1 MLAGQIS
8 IPRKVELIDIPEPT
22 LDSAPGSGEPG
33 DIIFQPELACLCGS
47 DMPFFQGGYP
57 ECVPQ
62 VGHSLHEMIG
72 TVVDT
77 NGKRFKPGD
86 RVLAVPVFQVGLFER
101 YRVTEARAIPLDPR
115 VPDDHAVLA
124 QPLGT
129 VIYALRKLP
138 NLLDWNVVVVGQG
151 PMGQLLCATLRN
163 LGARQI
169 IVVDRVDYRLEVSRR
184 MGATAVINAEKQ
196 DPVEAVSELTG
207 GVMADLVIE
216 AVGHG
221 EQVFNLCTDLCR
233 EHGRILFFGVPPATI
248 DGLRWLDL
256 FMKNI
261 NVQTTVNPD
270 FERDFPLAMQ
280 WIAEGRIDVSPLVT
294 HRYPLA
300 QIQEAF
306 ELYEQRRDGALKVF
320 VEFPSGKK

>member
-1 MLAGQIS
+1 MLAGQINV
-8 IPRKVELIDIPEPT
+8 PRKVELIDIPEPT
-22 LDSAPGSGEPG
+22 LDPAPGGGDPG

-72 TVVDT
+72 TVADT
-77 NGKRFKPGD
+77 NGNRFKPGD

-115 VPDDHAVLA
+115 VPDEQAVLA

-129 VIYALRKLP
+129 VICALRKLP
-138 NLLDWNVVVVGQG
+138 NLLDLNVAIVGQG
-151 PMGQLLCATLRN
+151 PMGLLLCATLRN
-163 LGARQI
+163 LGAKQI
-169 IVVDRVDYRLEVSRR
+169 IVVDRVDYRLDVGES
-184 MGATAVINAEKQ
+184 MGATAVINTEKQ
-196 DPVEAVSELTG
+196 DPAEAVAELTG

-221 EQVFNLCTDLCR
+221 EQVFNLCTELCR
-233 EHGRILFFGVPPATI
+233 EQGRILYFGVPPATI

-280 WIAEGRIDVSPLVT
+280 WIAEGRIDVSPLIT
-294 HRYPLA
+294 HHYPLDR
-300 QIQEAF
+300 IQEAF
-306 ELYEQRRDGALKVF
+306 ELYEGRRDGALKVF